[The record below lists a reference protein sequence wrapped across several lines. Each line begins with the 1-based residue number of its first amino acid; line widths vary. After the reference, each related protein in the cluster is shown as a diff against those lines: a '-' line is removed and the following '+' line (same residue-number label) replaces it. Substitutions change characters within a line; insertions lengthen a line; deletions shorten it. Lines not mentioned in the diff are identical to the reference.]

1 MEGLLAIRDELRA
14 DAELSERVRR
24 KFEIKNTTGYR
35 LCAFLDADSPLEILR
50 RLVVGSEGTLAF
62 VAEAVFRTR
71 PQPAQTAIAWLHFPS
86 IEAAV
91 EPVPALVDAGC
102 RAVELMV
109 APALI
114 AASHIMP
121 GTPKEWQ
128 ELPPESAA
136 LLVEVGG
143 DDDTELGER
152 IEAAEAALG
161 DRELIREH
169 AFVRDHEGIELAWSV
184 REGLFG
190 LVGKLRLPGTALIV
204 EDVCVTPERIA
215 DCAKDLQAL
224 LGEHGFLTGVAG
236 HASAGNL
243 HFQLTPAFSDPA
255 DVERYE
261 KFMEGLVELI
271 VDRYDGSLKSEHGTG
286 RNMAPWVER
295 EWGAKATE
303 MMWRVKA
310 LADPGGIL
318 NPDSVL
324 SRDAGV
330 HLRNLKTQPPI
341 EEEVT
346 GCVECGFCEPVCP
359 SRNTT
364 TTPRQ
369 RIVLRRELAR
379 QPQGSP
385 VYEAL
390 LADFEHDAIETCA
403 ADGTCAVACPLAID
417 TGKVI
422 KAFRSAERSDREER
436 AALSVARRYAGVERA
451 ARAGLRAGAA
461 LESALGTGALER
473 VTGALRDRVGAEL
486 VPSWPGDSA
495 PAAPASLPATER
507 QGAEAVY
514 LPACVNRIFGNA
526 DGADGPTLPEA
537 LVAVSARAGQPVW
550 IPPDAAGHCCATPW
564 ASKGYARGQEWMAH
578 WTADALVR
586 WSAGGSLPVVIDA
599 SSCAHGLLQDVA
611 PLLGEELRERFDA
624 VEVLD
629 SISWAHDRLLPR
641 LEVSRR
647 VAAAAVHPT
656 CSAGH
661 MGLAK
666 QLEGVVGALAD
677 EVLVPVGTTCCGMA
691 GDRGLLHPELPRSAL
706 RDVAAQLDGREL
718 DACVSSN
725 RTCEIGLQRETGRPY
740 RSFVLLLEEL
750 TRPKGG

>member
-1 MEGLLAIRDELRA
+1 MGFANRVLAPHGYGLGPDPASTDIATVGGVIANNSGGMRCGITWDSYSTVEAMTLVLASGTRIDTAAPGAEDDLARHEPELVEGLLAIRDELRA

-71 PQPAQTAIAWLHFPS
+71 PQPARTAIAWLHFPS

-143 DDDTELGER
+143 GDDTELGER

-204 EDVCVTPERIA
+204 EDVCVAPERIA

-286 RNMAPWVER
+286 
-295 EWGAKATE
+295 
-303 MMWRVKA
+303 
-310 LADPGGIL
+310 
-318 NPDSVL
+318 
-324 SRDAGV
+324 
-330 HLRNLKTQPPI
+330 
-341 EEEVT
+341 
-346 GCVECGFCEPVCP
+346 
-359 SRNTT
+359 
-364 TTPRQ
+364 
-369 RIVLRRELAR
+369 
-379 QPQGSP
+379 PQHG
-385 VYEAL
+385 
-390 LADFEHDAIETCA
+390 
-403 ADGTCAVACPLAID
+403 
-417 TGKVI
+417 
-422 KAFRSAERSDREER
+422 
-436 AALSVARRYAGVERA
+436 
-451 ARAGLRAGAA
+451 
-461 LESALGTGALER
+461 ALGRA
-473 VTGALRDRVGAEL
+473 RVGRQGH
-486 VPSWPGDSA
+486 GDDVA
-495 PAAPASLPATER
+495 R
-507 QGAEAVY
+507 QGAGRPRRGPQPGLGAQPRRRRAPEQPQD
-514 LPACVNRIFGNA
+514 PAA
-526 DGADGPTLPEA
+526 DRGRGH
-537 LVAVSARAGQPVW
+537 
-550 IPPDAAGHCCATPW
+550 AAA
-564 ASKGYARGQEWMAH
+564 
-578 WTADALVR
+578 
-586 WSAGGSLPVVIDA
+586 WSAGSASRCARAATPPPRRGSGSCCAA
-599 SSCAHGLLQDVA
+599 SWRA
-611 PLLGEELRERFDA
+611 
-624 VEVLD
+624 
-629 SISWAHDRLLPR
+629 
-641 LEVSRR
+641 SRR
-647 VAAAAVHPT
+647 ARRCTRRCLPT
-656 CSAGH
+656 SS
-661 MGLAK
+661 
-666 QLEGVVGALAD
+666 
-677 EVLVPVGTTCCGMA
+677 TT
-691 GDRGLLHPELPRSAL
+691 RS
-706 RDVAAQLDGREL
+706 
-718 DACVSSN
+718 
-725 RTCEIGLQRETGRPY
+725 RPARPTARARWPARW
-740 RSFVLLLEEL
+740 RS
-750 TRPKGG
+750 TPAR